1 MGNVVLLNQQVAR
14 VIEFINGLS
23 YVPTLS
29 EISSAVGLSQSSV
42 WRIVKS
48 LKDVG
53 VIFKAVTD
61 LSRLGLIEVVLVYR
75 ARVPKEKIPRKT
87 LRFFI
92 RTLEGVTFLKYVSR
106 AHEVELLV
114 NYVVDCIGEEPSEVY
129 VVDHVVAPR
138 YVMTH
143 LTRSSLDRLFIREL
157 LALAVAPTLPM
168 KLGTTGRC
176 DSIDIAI
183 INALEEDVF
192 SKMKDVYKAISSRM
206 KPSPSY
212 QTVLRHYREHVLGKG
227 VIAGIRPTLENLVE
241 KTVSSSRKLLVL
253 RGPASL
259 LIKAVRAIIGIPS
272 FTEAYLST
280 REGYAIV
287 LSTLPLNLTPKIV
300 DFIGMLESRGLVK
313 EWSIF
318 EVEPV
323 SMLSLPIPESIGEV
337 SISELL
343 GETSCS

>member
-1 MGNVVLLNQQVAR
+1 MGNVVLLNQQAAR
-14 VIEFINGLS
+14 VIEFVNGLN
-23 YVPTLS
+23 YVPTIS

-53 VIFKAVTD
+53 VVFKAVTD
-61 LSRLGLIEVVLVYR
+61 SSRLGLIEVVLVYR
-75 ARVPKEKIPRKT
+75 ARIPKEKVPRKT

-106 AHEVELLV
+106 VHEVELLV
-114 NYVVDCIGEEPSEVY
+114 NYIVDCIGEEPSEVY
-129 VVDHVVAPR
+129 VIDHVVAPR
-138 YVMTH
+138 YIMSH
-143 LTRSSLDRLFIREL
+143 LTRSSLDRLFIKEL
-157 LALAVAPTLPM
+157 LALTIAPPLPM
-168 KLGTTGRC
+168 KLGSIGRF

-183 INALEEDVF
+183 INALEENIFV
-192 SKMKDVYKAISSRM
+192 KIKNIHKAISSQM

-212 QTVLRHYREHVLGKG
+212 QTVLRHYREHVLRTG

-241 KTVSSSRKLLVL
+241 KTLPSSRKLLVL
-253 RGPASL
+253 RGPTSL
-259 LIKAVRAIIGIPS
+259 LIKAIRAITGIPS

-287 LSTLPLNLTPKIV
+287 LSTLPLNLIPKVV
-300 DFIGMLESRGLVK
+300 DFIGILESRGLIK

-318 EVEPV
+318 EVEPT
-323 SMLSLPIPESIGEV
+323 SILSLPIPGSIGEV

-343 GETSCS
+343 GKS